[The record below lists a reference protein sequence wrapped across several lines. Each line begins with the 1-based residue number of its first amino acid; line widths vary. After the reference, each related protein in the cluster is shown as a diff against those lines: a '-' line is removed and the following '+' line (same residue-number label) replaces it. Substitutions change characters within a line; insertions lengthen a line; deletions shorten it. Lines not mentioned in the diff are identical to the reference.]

1 MAQRG
6 EVLGGD
12 PNFSPVWFQASKA
25 DKGILLHV
33 SDFKGLQLHLSRKR
47 MRSSPLEKA
56 NGGSNIIARNSFL
69 KTEVDYSAL
78 LDAFTLDTA

>member
-6 EVLGGD
+6 EVICGD
-12 PNFSPVWFQASKA
+12 PNFPSVCFQASEA

-33 SDFKGLQLHLSRKR
+33 SDFKGLQLHLSQKR

-56 NGGSNIIARNSFL
+56 NRGSNIIARNSFL